1 MDRRSFLKLAGLIP
15 ATALFGCKGTDQE
28 KSQDATKDEAKKS
41 DPVAVKSCNA
51 QRTYCYGLG

>member
-28 KSQDATKDEAKKS
+28 KSQDANKRWRLRNLI
-41 DPVAVKSCNA
+41 PL
-51 QRTYCYGLG
+51 Q